1 MVSCGSLRG
10 LLSAGVPRAQHPWPP
25 LRVGASPVLG
35 CRARAAWLA
44 GSAFFGLG
52 WLTLAWP
59 GLLWLGLAQLA
70 WLGLLPLGFIGLLA
84 RLVPP
89 GFLQ

>member
-1 MVSCGSLRG
+1 MWLFARASLRG
-10 LLSAGVPRAQHPWPP
+10 GSQGPAPLAPTESRRLPGAWLPR
-25 LRVGASPVLG
+25 SS
-35 CRARAAWLA
+35 ARAAWLA